1 MKALKRLNLLLV
13 AAAITGLGII
23 ASCSKDRVEPEQT
36 QKSSYESSDDYF
48 SANKPAEQDFEI
60 TQDGP
65 GPIVGNMGTKV
76 WAAKEKLMFA
86 NGDSVHYPY
95 TVKLVELYT
104 PKDMIYYQM
113 PSTSGLTLLTT
124 AGEVRVRA
132 FKDGQELVLRPTMTW
147 TVEIPNAAPIANMLI
162 YYGAESGSTVNWVN
176 TPAGNFDITSY
187 GYTGDIA
194 QLGWVNCAKATSALT
209 TATFTI
215 SSTTDNLDNV
225 AKFFYFPN
233 LKCLKQLTSQT
244 ASNLPVGESV
254 KIILIGISS
263 GTPYTYYSNITVAQD
278 STFDVSLTASSD
290 AALTSLLDGL
300 GGL

>member
-1 MKALKRLNLLLV
+1 MKTLKQVKVLM
-13 AAAITGLGII
+13 AAAAMAGFGFF

-36 QKSSYESSDDYF
+36 SKSSYESSDDYF
-48 SANKPAEQDFEI
+48 NANKPAEQDFEI
-60 TQDGP
+60 TQAGP

-132 FKDGQELVLRPTMTW
+132 FKDNQELVLRPTMTW
-147 TVEIPNAAPIANMLI
+147 TVEIPNATPIANMLI
-162 YYGAESGSTVNWVN
+162 YYGAESGTAVNWVN
-176 TPAGNFDITSY
+176 TPTGNFDVTTY

-194 QLGWVNCAKATSALT
+194 QLGWVNCSKATSALT

-215 SSTTDNLDNV
+215 GSTTDNLDNV
-225 AKFFYFPN
+225 TKFFYFPN
-233 LKCLKQLTSQT
+233 LKSLKQVTSQT
-244 ASNLPVGESV
+244 ASSLPVGESV

-263 GTPYTYYSNITVAQD
+263 GTPYVYNSNITVAQD
-278 STFDVSLTASSD
+278 STFDVCLAASSD
-290 AALTSLLDGL
+290 AALTSLLNGL

>member
-1 MKALKRLNLLLV
+1 MQTLKHVKVLLAIV
-13 AAAITGLGII
+13 AMAGFGVF
-23 ASCSKDRVEPEQT
+23 ASCSKERVEPEQS
-36 QKSSYESSDDYF
+36 QKNSYESSADYF
-48 SANKPAEQDFEI
+48 NANKPAEQDFEI

-132 FKDGQELVLRPTMTW
+132 FKDNQELVLRPTMTW
-147 TVEIPNAAPIANMLI
+147 TVEIPNTAPIANMLI
-162 YYGAESGSTVNWVN
+162 YYGAESGTTVNWVD
-176 TPAGNFDITSY
+176 TPAGGFTPTAY
-187 GYTGDIA
+187 GYSGDIA
-194 QLGWVNCAKATSALT
+194 QLGWVNCGNATSAPAA
-209 TATFTI
+209 ATYTI
-215 SSTTDNLDNV
+215 GSSTDNLDNV
-225 AKFFYFPN
+225 AKFLYFPN
-233 LKCLKQLTSQT
+233 LKSLKQVTSQT

-263 GTPYTYYSNITVAQD
+263 GTPFTYYSNITVAQD